1 MLSPVSEL
9 WAHVTSN
16 NREQYL
22 LDLGV
27 RVRVR
32 VSEKSIEWEWVK
44 FLSHW
49 LSDKFW
55 KISLLLQKHGC
66 VLYYLPSLVISRSR
80 HFWSRI
86 SEKRRVLKTKLLL
99 HKKKLYLTYGWNG
112 TTFCDLEWPL
122 NASRGFVSISWASCC
137 VNERGKIALLEVIIR
152 KKDFTVINIRRSYQI
167 SSN

>member
-99 HKKKLYLTYGWNG
+99 HKKKLYLTYGMVLRFV
-112 TTFCDLEWPL
+112 TLSDL
-122 NASRGFVSISWASCC
+122 SWASCC